1 MEQPPRRSSKT
12 GHSTGTSRDS
22 DGPRDSFQ
30 HRRASMPTIPASPR
44 DRQSDPGEPTEFSSQ
59 PIQGRR
65 AVRRSRTK
73 TLEDPNPPATLY
85 AEPLPPHRAPL
96 APSGK
101 RVVDRRPTE
110 VPIRRH
116 NARKRSVNVEA
127 LDSSSL
133 PAHQQIHHGVC
144 LDGGP
149 NISSSSSFGRRSGFE
164 RRPSYDRNSGS
175 SVEPY
180 GWGFSDDSQSSGSF
194 SDADELDVLSEASH
208 SDWDRNR
215 QRRQRA
221 LQQRIDEHKSAIYK
235 DRMTI
240 AMLEYSSAQDNE
252 LVSAHVPPLIPR
264 RGTGGESNTL
274 PQSSDEEGSSA
285 AMTQHKSQPGPS
297 PPASVRDFHARLQR
311 KCLEGLGASKLRA
324 ARRRLRV
331 ATDAAETP
339 EAVRQQLLELL
350 GLDKIG
356 FLSLLDQ
363 LLHLEKRWG
372 TQEAT

>member
-1 MEQPPRRSSKT
+1 
-12 GHSTGTSRDS
+12 
-22 DGPRDSFQ
+22 
-30 HRRASMPTIPASPR
+30 MPTIPASPR
-44 DRQSDPGEPTEFSSQ
+44 DRQSDPGEPTEFSQ
-59 PIQGRR
+59 PRQGRR

-73 TLEDPNPPATLY
+73 TIEDPNPPATLY

-96 APSGK
+96 VPSSK
-101 RVVDRRPTE
+101 RVVDRVPTE
-110 VPIRRH
+110 VSVRKN
-116 NARKRSVNVEA
+116 NARKRSQTLEA
-127 LDSSSL
+127 LDSSSSNGFAGARL
-133 PAHQQIHHGVC
+133 PARHQMHHGVC
-144 LDGGP
+144 LDGGQ
-149 NISSSSSFGRRSGFE
+149 NVSSSSSFGRRSSFE

-194 SDADELDVLSEASH
+194 SDEDELDVLSEASH